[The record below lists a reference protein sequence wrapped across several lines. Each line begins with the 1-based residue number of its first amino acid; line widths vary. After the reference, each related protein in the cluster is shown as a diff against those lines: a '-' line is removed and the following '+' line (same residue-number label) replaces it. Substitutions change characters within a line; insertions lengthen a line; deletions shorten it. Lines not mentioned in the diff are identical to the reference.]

1 VRAAFFSVNPLFQ
14 KPRIRAC
21 HSRARPL
28 FSTAPS
34 PGTTPANGESTNNNS
49 SDRKAAH
56 RPTCV
61 SRETSDH
68 MNVTPKDLL
77 DAGVHFGHQTKRW
90 NPRSKPFVFDHR
102 QGISIIDLGKTH
114 TALEKAC
121 AFVEEAVANG
131 GNILFVGTKRQA
143 KDIVREAAASTAMPY
158 CVDRWL
164 GGTLTNY
171 ETVKRS
177 IAKYKKYQQQEQS
190 GELAKLA
197 SKEEAAIKR
206 EMVRMQKN
214 FAGIV
219 DMPGLPNVMFV
230 VDVNH
235 EKIAVAE
242 AARCGIPCVG
252 IVDTNSDPSTLSHP
266 IPGNDDAVKSIRIIV
281 ETVVAAIQSGLAQRD
296 SRRAARGAADLKAV
310 GAASA
315 GLAAAPASAEEVDLS
330 KVELPPDVAPL
341 VEGEAEAPIVAK
353 KPVRAKRAPVKAE

>member
-1 VRAAFFSVNPLFQ
+1 
-14 KPRIRAC
+14 
-21 HSRARPL
+21 
-28 FSTAPS
+28 
-34 PGTTPANGESTNNNS
+34 
-49 SDRKAAH
+49 
-56 RPTCV
+56 
-61 SRETSDH
+61 

-114 TALEKAC
+114 AALEKAC
-121 AFVEEAVANG
+121 AFLEDTVANG
-131 GNILFVGTKRQA
+131 GNVLFVGTKRQA
-143 KDIVREAAASTAMPY
+143 QDIIREAASATGMPY

-177 IAKYKKYQQQEQS
+177 IAKFKKYQLQEQN
-190 GELAKLA
+190 GEMAKLA
-197 SKEEAAIKR
+197 SKEVAAIKR

-219 DMPGLPNVMFV
+219 DMPGHPSALFV

-242 AARCGIPCVG
+242 AKRVGIPCAG
-252 IVDTNSDPSTLSHP
+252 LVDTNSDPATLSHP

-281 ETVVAAIQSGLAQRD
+281 ETIVAAVQSGLALRD
-296 SRRAARGAADLKAV
+296 SRRAQRGTADLKA
-310 GAASA
+310 AATPA
-315 GLAAAPASAEEVDLS
+315 AETAAPATAAEIDLS
-330 KVELPPDVAPL
+330 KVELPPDIAPEV
-341 VEGEAEAPIVAK
+341 VEGETEASLAAKK
-353 KPVRAKRAPVKAE
+353 KPVRAKKAPVKAE